1 MKRSILYAF
10 LLALLAVFA
19 GCVKEIPVDPFRG
32 DVPEYP
38 TEGKALVRMSAVFP
52 VAPGTKAMADLPSV
66 SIIRV
71 AVFGSSGFLKEVV
84 DGQEFA
90 YRDGQG
96 GVVETNKNSVIVTFA
111 DEIIDVRNINENN
124 NYFYDIKDGV
134 TDLAALIRHSR
145 NATIVVGNQDD
156 YDTLKSIYNKED

>member
-19 GCVKEIPVDPFRG
+19 GCVKENPVDPFRG

-84 DGQEFA
+84 DAENVQSA
-90 YRDGQG
+90 
-96 GVVETNKNSVIVTFA
+96 VTNDSSTRYTFDVKLSLTDSKNLRVNVIANCDANLPWKYEGIVM
-111 DEIIDVRNINENN
+111 
-124 NYFYDIKDGV
+124 
-134 TDLAALIRHSR
+134 
-145 NATIVVGNQDD
+145 ATRMHTGPVSPCP
-156 YDTLKSIYNKED
+156 TA